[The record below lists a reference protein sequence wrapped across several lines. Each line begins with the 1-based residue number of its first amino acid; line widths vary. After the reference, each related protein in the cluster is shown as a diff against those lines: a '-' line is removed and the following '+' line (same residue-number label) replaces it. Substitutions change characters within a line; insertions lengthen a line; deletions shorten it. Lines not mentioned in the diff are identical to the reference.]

1 MALARIYGRVIGH
14 GSLAVVTEG
23 FRSALA
29 GQDALAG
36 VYGVD
41 ADIGDEIEDT
51 SGSNAPHGIYVGPLH
66 AVGRMFEKGRHQ
78 HHWIMV
84 TPNSD
89 QLPRDLVKQLKAYR
103 ENHSVHFIAPS
114 RWASNIV
121 ANFLGSCQ
129 TVPHGVSP
137 EYRVNDE
144 YAREVAKLYEALEF
158 RVLHFSTSARQRKGT
173 VELLKAWL
181 TFQGGGRGW
190 TTQLLCVMDYEAKAA
205 LEEAIA
211 DGEIQ
216 NWKTLSESVRLIDRA
231 ELPPEHMARNLSR
244 AHVVC
249 QPSRGEG
256 FGLIPLQA
264 LCCGVPI
271 VATQV
276 TGHSEYLRADS
287 PGEVY
292 VTTGEMAPIDDLPGS
307 QAPSLEPGAIS
318 DALIVAHWK
327 WRQLHAEALAGAPLW
342 RSNWSWKAS
351 LEPFIE
357 QLRASR

>member
-1 MALARIYGRVIGH
+1 MIARVYGRVIGH
-14 GSLAVVTEG
+14 GSLAVVTDG

-29 GQDALAG
+29 DAGALAG

-41 ADIGDEIEDT
+41 ADIGDEMEDT

-66 AVGRMFEKGRHQ
+66 AVGKMFEKGRHQ
-78 HHWIMV
+78 YHWVMV

-89 QLPRDLVKQLKAYR
+89 QLPRDLVKQLKGYR
-103 ENHSVHFIAPS
+103 EKHSVQFIAPS
-114 RWASNIV
+114 RWASDIV
-121 ANFLGSCQ
+121 ANFLGSCG

-137 EYRVNDE
+137 EYRVNPE
-144 YAREVAKLYEALEF
+144 YAREVAVLYEKREF
-158 RVLHFSTSARQRKGT
+158 RVIHFSTSARQRKGT
-173 VELLKAWL
+173 VELLKAWRI
-181 TFQGGGRGW
+181 FSGGGDFGDDRL
-190 TTQLLCVMDYEAKAA
+190 LLCVMDYEAKAS

-211 DGEIQ
+211 DGEIPD
-216 NWKTLSESVRLIDRA
+216 WKSLSESVRLIDRA

-271 VATQV
+271 VATCV
-276 TGHSEYLRADS
+276 TGHSEYLRADC

-318 DALIVAHWK
+318 NALIVAHWK
-327 WRQLHAEALAGAPLW
+327 WRQLQTEAIAGAPLW
-342 RSNWSWKAS
+342 QSNWSWKAS
-351 LEPFIE
+351 LEPFIA
-357 QLRASR
+357 QLRNT